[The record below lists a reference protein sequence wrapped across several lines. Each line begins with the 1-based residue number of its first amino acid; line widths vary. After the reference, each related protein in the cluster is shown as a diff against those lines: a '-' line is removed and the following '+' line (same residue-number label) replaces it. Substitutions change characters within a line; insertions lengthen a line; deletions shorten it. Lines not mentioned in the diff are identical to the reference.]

1 MQQQHLISIVGEE
14 YANLRME
21 KTTAATNSNSKRRRV
36 LSYLPT
42 RLAIFAISTILLMS
56 SLFAFQ
62 SNQSAWAGTFPVPNG
77 QTNDIVHRTFIS
89 NAFAFWDLESE
100 NENIDIFV
108 QPIFTG
114 EDEDPQIELLY
125 QRYEDSGER
134 IEFGKALLTEDEFEI
149 DKRLTEASLSKE
161 LDICF
166 RENWDPETGECTKI
180 DDTIKIDV
188 QWEGTGN
195 LERSSDIQ
203 KDVSDEGILIK
214 IFEHQFRE
222 AEASGTID
230 GEDLGE
236 STEANLQSD
245 QITCITT
252 GERTCDEDIEE
263 EEEE

>member
-1 MQQQHLISIVGEE
+1 M
-14 YANLRME
+14 
-21 KTTAATNSNSKRRRV
+21 
-36 LSYLPT
+36 
-42 RLAIFAISTILLMS
+42 
-56 SLFAFQ
+56 
-62 SNQSAWAGTFPVPNG
+62 
-77 QTNDIVHRTFIS
+77 
-89 NAFAFWDLESE
+89 
-100 NENIDIFV
+100 

-134 IEFGKALLTEDEFEI
+134 IEFSKALLTEDEFEI